1 MIRFSG
7 ILEETTEIKFGIGCD
22 FVLSTSTLY
31 IFIFIFKYKYIN
43 LISEYIYCFSVD
55 FSLFLV
61 RFYNIS
67 FLALSLS
74 FSFPFTLW
82 KGEGKLWVGG
92 GVDATLWEPVYQ
104 LNEYK
109 IHSMH

>member
-31 IFIFIFKYKYIN
+31 IYIYIN
-43 LISEYIYCFSVD
+43 CFSVD